1 MITVS
6 ALVTELE
13 AFAPLDLACSWDNS
27 GLQVGWKN
35 APVQK
40 VLVALDPFEDT
51 IREAISLGAQMLVT
65 HHPLLFT
72 PAKQITDETALGR
85 TIALLIQHH
94 LSKWSGNTNVDI
106 AQGGVND
113 VLAEK
118 LGLRDIQ
125 PLPPENLLRVGTVEE
140 QKLDGFLSLVK
151 QKLGCPGLRYVDA
164 GRTCK
169 KIAVGG
175 GACGSELELAVEAGC
190 DTFVTGDVKYNQFR
204 DSLDSGMNLID
215 AGHFWTENPV
225 CTALAAKLQSAFPDL
240 VVQISEKQGDCM
252 KFF

>member
-6 ALVTELE
+6 ELVKELE
-13 AFAPLDLACSWDNS
+13 AFAPLDLACGWDNS

-35 APVQK
+35 APVEK
-40 VLVALDPFEDT
+40 VLVALDPFEDA
-51 IREAISLGAQMLVT
+51 IREAVSLGAQMLVT

-72 PAKQITDETALGR
+72 PAKQITDDTAVGR
-85 TIALLIQHH
+85 AIALLLEHH
-94 LSKWSGNTNVDI
+94 ISLWSGHTNVDI

-113 VLAEK
+113 VLAER
-118 LGLRDIQ
+118 LGLRDIR
-125 PLPPENLLRVGTVEE
+125 PLPPENLLRVGTVKE
-140 QKLDGFLSLVK
+140 QKLEDFLSTVK
-151 QKLGCPGLRYVDA
+151 QRLGCPGLRYVDA

-225 CTALAAKLQSAFPDL
+225 CAALAAKLQSAFPEL

>member
-1 MITVS
+1 M
-6 ALVTELE
+6 
-13 AFAPLDLACSWDNS
+13 
-27 GLQVGWKN
+27 
-35 APVQK
+35 
-40 VLVALDPFEDT
+40 
-51 IREAISLGAQMLVT
+51 
-65 HHPLLFT
+65 
-72 PAKQITDETALGR
+72 
-85 TIALLIQHH
+85 
-94 LSKWSGNTNVDI
+94 
-106 AQGGVND
+106 
-113 VLAEK
+113 
-118 LGLRDIQ
+118 
-125 PLPPENLLRVGTVEE
+125 
-140 QKLDGFLSLVK
+140 
-151 QKLGCPGLRYVDA
+151 DA

-240 VVQISEKQGDCM
+240 VVQISEQQGDCM